1 MRPSPKIY
9 FNLGLGVRP
18 SPGLGSCSVLWF
30 HSQGFS
36 LTRVSAL
43 LESPRRGNEPL
54 PAHLGKKKKKKS
66 EDSIF
71 SLWYFSENTL
81 EISALRSWLFVQETL
96 NSTSMPHLHGNQLP
110 WMMQILNV
118 VSAQGQMGGH
128 QNDSSSILGAP
139 GCSSELKFSLVN
151 SDHSQL
157 SLNSPGK
164 LKHQVRVEFLGCFC
178 FSSYPR
184 EAGSI

>member
-9 FNLGLGVRP
+9 LNLGLGVRP

-54 PAHLGKKKKKKS
+54 PAHLGEKKKKS

-110 WMMQILNV
+110 WVMQILNV
-118 VSAQGQMGGH
+118 VSAQGQMCGH